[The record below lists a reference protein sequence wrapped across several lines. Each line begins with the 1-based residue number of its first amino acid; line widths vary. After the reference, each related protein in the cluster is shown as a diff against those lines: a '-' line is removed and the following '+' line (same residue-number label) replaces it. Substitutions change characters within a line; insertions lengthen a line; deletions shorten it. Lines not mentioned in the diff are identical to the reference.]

1 MVHQCGPTQQEA
13 LFARRTELS
22 VVLDQSDRRTF
33 LVLATGSFSRNG
45 NQMGSR
51 RTRTIGRDSSL
62 APRRRKPT
70 HLAGE
75 RVERLPDLGNTS
87 LRSAPAS
94 SAQRCASPSTCSAR
108 PATTKPQAVACVPS
122 WLRRTRAPPGSTP
135 TNATSASAQRRW
147 RTALHS
153 APSADDRDLGAGVLC
168 DLAYSATWHGHSH
181 KGESAVR
188 DLRSYAHKRL
198 TSVRACGNS
207 LPGHRTSSADHMANA
222 WPTVPGNRQ
231 KHLETGRGSRSH
243 EPAPRQQNRLSD
255 GCFG

>member
-135 TNATSASAQRRW
+135 TNATSLGPASLAHRPALRPQRRRPRSRSRSPLRPRLLRHLARPFPQGRIRRSRPALV
-147 RTALHS
+147 RTQA
-153 APSADDRDLGAGVLC
+153 AD
-168 DLAYSATWHGHSH
+168 
-181 KGESAVR
+181 
-188 DLRSYAHKRL
+188 
-198 TSVRACGNS
+198 VRACVREQ
-207 LPGHRTSSADHMANA
+207 PARTPNKLGGSHGQRMANSA
-222 WPTVPGNRQ
+222 REQTETPGNR
-231 KHLETGRGSRSH
+231 
-243 EPAPRQQNRLSD
+243 PRQSKS
-255 GCFG
+255 